1 MVPYRITLAVKEAQY
16 LEGILHYVHSSEF
29 GDKLHISGFT
39 KLDAFMKYMD
49 GEELPDAVVGEAA
62 FLEPWLA
69 GKNGDIPNWI
79 LLGHGEA
86 ASIQGPV
93 LPKYQP
99 LPELMASIL
108 SLCRREGQRRTL
120 PVADGE
126 AVTIG
131 FVSVG
136 GGAESAE
143 GLPGMLY
150 ELKAAQEEKH
160 VQTMVSPEPYTVH
173 HPGIRADWFKPVTN
187 LKELVQLGKADTR
200 KLLQSIAASGRYDVV
215 IADTDS
221 GPNERLAA
229 VLEGCRHLVWLML
242 DDITNLYKNGQWFAF
257 MERSQPELF
266 AELAGKSR
274 YVVNRF
280 TGQLAN
286 PLPACIPE
294 LMQYIERTVF
304 RRPELRELTAQEKRS
319 LIRRIFDSFRGL
331 DILQPLVD
339 NPAITEIMINSHEDI
354 FIEQDGVV
362 SRLPLKFESR
372 SRLEDII
379 QSIVAGVNRVVNESS
394 PIVDARLKDG
404 SRVNIVLPPV
414 ALKGPTMTIRKFPE
428 SPMTMQ
434 DLIVRRALS
443 PEAAEFLQQLV

>member
-16 LEGILHYVHSSEF
+16 LEGLLHYVHSSEF

-49 GEELPDAVVGEAA
+49 GEETPDAVVGEAA

-69 GKNGDIPNWI
+69 RKNSESPNWI

-99 LPELMASIL
+99 LPELMASIFGF
-108 SLCRREGQRRTL
+108 CQKEGERHAL
-120 PVADGE
+120 PVTDGE

-131 FVSVG
+131 FVSVVG
-136 GGAESAE
+136 GSGKTTAAVNMAKQLGAAGLSVFYLNLETVNSSGIFPRPGRNAESAE
-143 GLPGMLY
+143 GLPRMLY

-160 VQTMVSPEPYTVH
+160 AQAFVSPGPYTVH
-173 HPGIRADWFKPVTN
+173 HPGIRADWFEPVTN
-187 LKELVQLGKADTR
+187 LKELEQLGQSDTR
-200 KLLQSIAASGRYDVV
+200 KLLHSIAASGRYDVV

-221 GPNERLAA
+221 GANERLAA

-242 DDITNLYKNGQWFAF
+242 DDIANLYKNGQWFAY

-280 TGQLAN
+280 TGQLTN
-286 PLPACIPE
+286 QLPPFIPE
-294 LMQYIERTVF
+294 V
-304 RRPELRELTAQEKRS
+304 
-319 LIRRIFDSFRGL
+319 
-331 DILQPLVD
+331 
-339 NPAITEIMINSHEDI
+339 
-354 FIEQDGVV
+354 DGV
-362 SRLPLKFESR
+362 LPNIPSWKQNS
-372 SRLEDII
+372 
-379 QSIVAGVNRVVNESS
+379 NEELLLSS
-394 PIVDARLKDG
+394 PIYQRDILKLCK
-404 SRVNIVLPPV
+404 SVLGNLFV
-414 ALKGPTMTIRKFPE
+414 TDSG
-428 SPMTMQ
+428 
-434 DLIVRRALS
+434 VRGYG
-443 PEAAEFLQQLV
+443 

>member
-1 MVPYRITLAVKEAQY
+1 MMVPYRVTLAVKEAQY

-69 GKNGDIPNWI
+69 GKNSDIPNWI

-108 SLCRREGQRRTL
+108 GLCRREGQRRTL

-131 FVSVG
+131 FVSVVGGSGKTTAAVNMAKQLGAAGLSVFYLNLETVNSSGIFPRQG
-136 GGAESAE
+136 GGAESTE

-160 VQTMVSPEPYTVH
+160 VQTLVSPEPYTVH

-200 KLLQSIAASGRYDVV
+200 KLLQSIAACGRYDVV

-221 GPNERLAA
+221 GPNERMAA

-294 LMQYIERTVF
+294 V
-304 RRPELRELTAQEKRS
+304 
-319 LIRRIFDSFRGL
+319 
-331 DILQPLVD
+331 
-339 NPAITEIMINSHEDI
+339 
-354 FIEQDGVV
+354 DGV
-362 SRLPLKFESR
+362 LPYIPSWKQNS
-372 SRLEDII
+372 
-379 QSIVAGVNRVVNESS
+379 NEELLLSS
-394 PIVDARLKDG
+394 PIYQRDILKLCKSLLGDSFVSG
-404 SRVNIVLPPV
+404 S
-414 ALKGPTMTIRKFPE
+414 G
-428 SPMTMQ
+428 
-434 DLIVRRALS
+434 VRGYG
-443 PEAAEFLQQLV
+443 